1 MAVFFVQAGV
11 YEVVE
16 ALGASGRQSGRMLI
30 RNRPHVFPLLMLPRQ
45 TGARVKRDRSA
56 SARRAGA

>member
-11 YEVVE
+11 YGVGE

-45 TGARVKRDRSA
+45 TGATREA
-56 SARRAGA
+56 